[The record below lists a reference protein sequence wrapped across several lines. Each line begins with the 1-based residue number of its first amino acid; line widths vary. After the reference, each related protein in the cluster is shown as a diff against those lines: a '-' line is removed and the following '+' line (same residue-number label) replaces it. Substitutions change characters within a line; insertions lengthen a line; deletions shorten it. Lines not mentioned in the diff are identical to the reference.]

1 MRQLI
6 NRDNNIYEEV
16 LESEI
21 NNMSSETSPVDF
33 QVLLDRLHT
42 ACQELDLMLDEI
54 PNLKPTTQRE
64 KDNIQKLID
73 TVFEAQLSLDDV
85 L

>member
-1 MRQLI
+1 
-6 NRDNNIYEEV
+6 
-16 LESEI
+16 
-21 NNMSSETSPVDF
+21 
-33 QVLLDRLHT
+33 
-42 ACQELDLMLDEI
+42 MLDEI